1 MTSLSVERTADTGF
15 VDTEGIDVREIRAA
29 LTAKAPQQVAPQQE
43 QPASAPVRQRDRYI
57 DTLRAVALVRV
68 MTYHS
73 FGWAWLPL
81 LFPSMGIM
89 FALAGSLVAASLD
102 RSPGNPWRVL
112 RKRTVRLLPPVWL
125 FGLVV
130 VPVMLVAGWTHT
142 VAAGS
147 PLNVRTLLL
156 WVLPISDPHTLTT
169 KARLDLPPDLKGVF
183 PGMFARAHFVVGRAT
198 KLVIPNEAVVRRSE
212 VTAVY
217 VLPQQGQ
224 AQLRQVRLGVAAGKD
239 GVEVLAGL
247 RPGER
252 VSLEP
257 VKTGMVVKQ
266 AVQ

>member
-112 RKRTVRLLPPVWL
+112 RKRTVRLLPPVWRSQ
-125 FGLVV
+125 
-130 VPVMLVAGWTHT
+130 
-142 VAAGS
+142 S
-147 PLNVRTLLL
+147 PASLRRHANQPHDNHGRCVSERNKEKRT
-156 WVLPISDPHTLTT
+156 
-169 KARLDLPPDLKGVF
+169 
-183 PGMFARAHFVVGRAT
+183 
-198 KLVIPNEAVVRRSE
+198 
-212 VTAVY
+212 
-217 VLPQQGQ
+217 
-224 AQLRQVRLGVAAGKD
+224 
-239 GVEVLAGL
+239 
-247 RPGER
+247 
-252 VSLEP
+252 
-257 VKTGMVVKQ
+257 
-266 AVQ
+266 